1 MCIEIKSFLI
11 VPHMK
16 TPNILMF
23 LFYIAWDVIWLW
35 CIKYCPEETHAYSQV
50 FGLLNGLCEV
60 VVNKEIKGL
69 VQRSVKSCSQRKN
82 YNKLTTFDRKKA
94 DSHTRTIS
102 ISILKKNWQN
112 KGKWSI
118 LYFITFLLQCKC
130 ENLKCWM
137 ACILADFDIFKTFT
151 SYFLNIQFKNHHSYI
166 YKPKIKL

>member
-1 MCIEIKSFLI
+1 MTSFLI
-11 VPHMK
+11 VPLMK
-16 TPNILMF
+16 TLNFLLF

-94 DSHTRTIS
+94 DTEKTNDQHFNF
-102 ISILKKNWQN
+102 KKNWQN

-118 LYFITFLLQCKC
+118 LFFIHISLTTYFWKTTMLNFVSFINYFSLNENYNLQSKSYFDI
-130 ENLKCWM
+130 W
-137 ACILADFDIFKTFT
+137 ISIIQFLADF
-151 SYFLNIQFKNHHSYI
+151 LPNI
-166 YKPKIKL
+166 

>member
-102 ISILKKNWQN
+102 ISIFKKNCRN
-112 KGKWSI
+112 KELYCSFRKYLSFSI
-118 LYFITFLLQCKC
+118 YLEKY
-130 ENLKCWM
+130 
-137 ACILADFDIFKTFT
+137 
-151 SYFLNIQFKNHHSYI
+151 HSNFRH
-166 YKPKIKL
+166 KRKHQT

>member
-1 MCIEIKSFLI
+1 MCVEIKSFLI

-118 LYFITFLLQCKC
+118 LYFI
-130 ENLKCWM
+130 
-137 ACILADFDIFKTFT
+137 ILCCNVNVKIIWVEWYMFKM
-151 SYFLNIQFKNHHSYI
+151 I
-166 YKPKIKL
+166 